1 MGEWKR
7 KSAGILIEGIDPR
20 QAVFRGQKIVKHR
33 FRKIVKHAYPIH
45 NKGMAVTGGAV

>member
-20 QAVFRGQKIVKHR
+20 QAVFRGQKIVKH
-33 FRKIVKHAYPIH
+33 AYPLH
-45 NKGMAVTGGAV
+45 SNGMAVTGGIV